1 MRFILRQA
9 LYERNHAFSLIEMMV
24 VLALTIILCSLSIP
38 LFLIDKTEQT
48 ITQEL
53 EKIEV
58 IMIFMRQQ
66 AMAQN
71 QELTLRLEPSTN
83 SYAITKDNHVMRY
96 TLAPTIVFGFVPGT
110 YGPPANPTTPIQ
122 QEITFPH
129 QEKCS
134 IVTFF
139 PTGSISSGTLY
150 LKDKNNAKC
159 IIGALTCNVAQVSY
173 IRKYVYKDHQ
183 WNRIIEGYNRQ

>member
-1 MRFILRQA
+1 MLVHK
-9 LYERNHAFSLIEMMV
+9 NHAFSLIEMMV
-24 VLALTIILCSLSIP
+24 VLTLTIILCSLSIP

-110 YGPPANPTTPIQ
+110 YGPPSNPITTIQ
-122 QEITFPH
+122 QAITFPL

-139 PTGSISSGTLY
+139 PSGSISSGTLY
-150 LKDKNNAKC
+150 LKDKNNTKC

-173 IRKYVYKDHQ
+173 IRKYVYKNHT
-183 WNRIIEGYNRQ
+183 WKLINEGSNHR